1 MFGFT
6 NKRRT
11 FIVEEKDVTTV
22 LGVINR
28 KRRQFDCCVGNC
40 GWNNEDSEWFIMFHD
55 TDKMYGSIVKEL
67 QKIGELT
74 VDVRPGEKVVLV
86 FRMGS

>member
-1 MFGFT
+1 MFGIT
-6 NKRRT
+6 NKNRT

-22 LGVINR
+22 LGVISR
-28 KRRQFDCCVGNC
+28 KRRQFDYRVGNC
-40 GWNNEDSEWFIMFHD
+40 SWDDEDTKWFIMFHD

-67 QKIGELT
+67 QQIGELT
-74 VDVRPGEKVVLV
+74 VEVRPGDKVVLV